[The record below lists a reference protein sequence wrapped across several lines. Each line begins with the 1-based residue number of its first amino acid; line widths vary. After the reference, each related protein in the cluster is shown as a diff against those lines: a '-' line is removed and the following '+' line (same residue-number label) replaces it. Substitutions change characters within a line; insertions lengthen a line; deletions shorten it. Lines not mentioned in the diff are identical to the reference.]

1 MNRSEYRNFLQDTKK
16 QRPERMESIQIPNA
30 YAIKPTYT
38 SFEKVERQED
48 NVYVNVVFNHFP
60 LPDFSNT
67 PIGAP
72 TNEQSTPANYSV
84 TKTAPI
90 LDKCSDYYCSVI
102 RFTIPLFDVPLLVC
116 PVIPNT
122 NNLALSNKTPMV
134 IDIFYNG
141 THFPINLQYIPALLN
156 NPIVLQNQPIQI
168 ITPYY
173 YVFNFQTIIN
183 MYNNALSIIWTISGL
198 SALFPGVNAPYF
210 ILDPVTALISI
221 IVPKCFTQL
230 LAPATSIPILSQNLA
245 SAHFMTNFYT
255 NFNGPNQPN
264 GDDITFNFS
273 NTITLPPP
281 LLPVT
286 LINYPPDEYTYP
298 VPFTPAT
305 TVYYRFTQEYS
316 SLVYWAS
323 IRRLIFTTGGIPVN
337 PEQIS
342 SVVGSGN
349 ASQNILTDFI
359 IDTNTIGSSRSIAV
373 YNPSAQYR
381 LIDLNSDTALQKL
394 SITIFWQDV
403 AGNIFPLTI
412 PLFQQASLKML
423 FVRKDLY
430 KSLASK

>member
-1 MNRSEYRNFLQDTKK
+1 MNRSEYRNFLEQTKK

-30 YAIKPTYT
+30 YAIKPTHT

-72 TNEQSTPANYSV
+72 INEQSTPANYSV

-183 MYNNALSIIWTISGL
+183 MYNNALSVIWITSGL
-198 SALFPGVNAPYF
+198 SALFPGVDAPYF

-255 NFNGPNQPN
+255 NFNGANQPN
-264 GDDITFNFS
+264 GDDITFIFS
-273 NTITLPPP
+273 NPILFGLYPPP
-281 LLPVT
+281 
-286 LINYPPDEYTYP
+286 EYTYP

-337 PEQIS
+337 PEQIP

-359 IDTNTIGSSRSIAV
+359 IDTNVIGSSRSIAV